1 MNEFSVISVFPS
13 LHQSDKKSS
22 PAESL
27 FPWICSSEHL
37 TESRVS
43 AHSSLVL
50 VQQACLP
57 LEPGA
62 ERKVTT
68 AHASRQFPVEV
79 TSLGLPVADDT
90 SYDR

>member
-13 LHQSDKKSS
+13 LHQSDGKS
-22 PAESL
+22 PARSL
-27 FPWICSSEHL
+27 FPWIRSSEHL

-62 ERKVTT
+62 ERKATT
-68 AHASRQFPVEV
+68 AHARRQFPVEV
-79 TSLGLPVADDT
+79 TSLGVSVADDT